1 MVKDTLCGKLSWPS
15 SSNTVPYSS
24 SSSTYI
30 CGFYFIFRCHSH
42 SSFRDSPIYLY
53 NFGLS
58 METDAFFW
66 PPHIPKYHKPEEK
79 RQRPITNTLT
89 IPFPDHNFLQ
99 SCDSEPLH
107 APHTICP
114 KCLSFLFDS
123 VNPNLVV

>member
-15 SSNTVPYSS
+15 SSNTVPDSS

-58 METDAFFW
+58 MDTDAFFW

-79 RQRPITNTLT
+79 RQRPITIHWQLLFQTT
-89 IPFPDHNFLQ
+89 IFYSPVILSLCMHHILSVLSAFPSSSIL
-99 SCDSEPLH
+99 
-107 APHTICP
+107 
-114 KCLSFLFDS
+114 
-123 VNPNLVV
+123 